1 MTLSPSFATL
11 SPAQLRQVLSRLTE
25 RNLPSDEIVVT
36 QGESGDSLF
45 LIREGTCVVDHKS
58 EDGEMHRVATLSGGE
73 HFGEIALMADGV
85 RTATVKTEADTV
97 LLEVPD
103 DVFKDVLLRNFEA
116 VSQLDRGCSD
126 RLDLLEVL

>member
-1 MTLSPSFATL
+1 MTAKGREV
-11 SPAQLRQVLSRLTE
+11 AQMH
-25 RNLPSDEIVVT
+25 
-36 QGESGDSLF
+36 SG
-45 LIREGTCVVDHKS
+45 
-58 EDGEMHRVATLSGGE
+58 M

-97 LLEVPD
+97 LLEIPD
-103 DVFKDVLLRNFEA
+103 DVFKDVLLSNFEA